1 MPLPGSS
8 SPSAGAAAPAERLQ
22 PCLLD
27 RLIDDNPDV
36 RDDEGRT
43 AGGGR
48 GVSLPRYREG
58 VLRDLRWLLNTK
70 CHLASE
76 TVNDF
81 RWVARSVYNYG
92 MPDPAGR
99 VATAETAAALE
110 EQLREAILRFEP
122 RILPHTLEV
131 RILTAEELTRTDLP
145 NVVGFEIHGELWAAP
160 LPEPF
165 RVKTQIDMES
175 GDCTL

>member
-1 MPLPGSS
+1 MPPPGK
-8 SPSAGAAAPAERLQ
+8 SPSGSVPPERLQ

-43 AGGGR
+43 SGGR
-48 GVSLPRYREG
+48 GVSMPRYREG

-70 CHLASE
+70 CHMASE
-76 TVNDF
+76 IVNDF
-81 RWVARSVYNYG
+81 RWVSRSVFNYG

-99 VATAETAAALE
+99 LLNENTTAEME
-110 EQLREAILRFEP
+110 GQLREAILRFEP
-122 RILPHTLEV
+122 RILPNTLEV
-131 RILTAEELTRTDLP
+131 RALTEQEMLNKDAP
-145 NVVGFEIHGELWAAP
+145 NVIGFEINGDLWAAP

-165 RVKTQIDMES
+165 RVKTQIDLES
-175 GDCTL
+175 GDCVF

>member
-1 MPLPGSS
+1 MPSPPGKLPSGSAL
-8 SPSAGAAAPAERLQ
+8 PPERLQ

-27 RLIDDNPDV
+27 RLIDDHPDV
-36 RDDEGRT
+36 RNDEGRT

-48 GVSLPRYREG
+48 GVSMLRYREG

-70 CHLASE
+70 CHLPSE
-76 TVNDF
+76 IIQEF
-81 RWVARSVYNYG
+81 HWAARSVFNYG

-99 VATAETAAALE
+99 VVSNKTVAELE

-122 RILPHTLEV
+122 RILPHSLEV
-131 RILTAEELTRTDLP
+131 RTLTAEEMNKGDIP
-145 NVVGFEIHGELWAAP
+145 NAVGFEINGDLWAAP

-165 RVKTQIDMES
+165 RVKTQIDLES
-175 GDCTL
+175 GDCVF

>member
-1 MPLPGSS
+1 MPPPGKLPS
-8 SPSAGAAAPAERLQ
+8 GALPPERLQ

-43 AGGGR
+43 AGGR
-48 GVSLPRYREG
+48 GVSMPRYREG

-70 CHLASE
+70 CHLPSE
-76 TVNDF
+76 IINDF
-81 RWVARSVYNYG
+81 RWAARSVFNYG

-99 VATAETAAALE
+99 VVSEETTSELE

-122 RILPHTLEV
+122 RILPHSLEV
-131 RILTAEELTRTDLP
+131 RTLTAEEMNKTDTP
-145 NVVGFEIHGELWAAP
+145 NAVGFEINGDLWAAP

-165 RVKTQIDMES
+165 RGKTQIDLES
-175 GDCTL
+175 GDCVF